1 MVQVHVRPVDPKLK
15 LDWKW
20 SFQSNDPLRTD
31 KSREWLKWKGGKKKN
46 GLLCSFE
53 DHGDIMEGF
62 EMGRKSNKTFNNP
75 ATERGV
81 KALVRM
87 GTNAI
92 LA

>member
-1 MVQVHVRPVDPKLK
+1 MIPCVQTNPGNG
-15 LDWKW
+15 
-20 SFQSNDPLRTD
+20 SNGRG
-31 KSREWLKWKGGKKKN
+31 KKKKN

-53 DHGDIMEGF
+53 DHCDIMEGF

-87 GTNAI
+87 GTNAM

>member
-1 MVQVHVRPVDPKLK
+1 MIPCVQTNPGNG
-15 LDWKW
+15 
-20 SFQSNDPLRTD
+20 SNGR
-31 KSREWLKWKGGKKKN
+31 GGKKKKN

-87 GTNAI
+87 GTNAM

>member
-1 MVQVHVRPVDPKLK
+1 MILCIQTNLGND
-15 LDWKW
+15 
-20 SFQSNDPLRTD
+20 SNT
-31 KSREWLKWKGGKKKN
+31 GKKKT
-46 GLLCSFE
+46 GLCNFG

-62 EMGRKSNKTFNNP
+62 EMGRKSNKTLNNP

-87 GTNAI
+87 GTNAM